1 MSRFTPWSFCTT
13 ILPWAASLATFTPA
27 TSLALD
33 GATAR
38 MTTFNGFRAFEVITQ
53 GNNPSSDGVN
63 YAMPGSFDGAG
74 ARLVSGSTLRI
85 QVNHE
90 TTDASVSEVDLDV
103 ANLRVAIAN
112 TIANGNPGGVR
123 FVLTARQAYARW
135 STNQG
140 SSWTNTSS
148 VSNTSFTW
156 FCSGQ
161 AYAADTFGQDRGFV
175 DPIYITG
182 EEVSG
187 GRLVAIDSVARDLYQ
202 LSGTAGS
209 APGGIGGMPFDAWEN
224 AALIDTG
231 ETNHIALLLSPD
243 GGSQQMKIYIGVKG
257 KNKTGG
263 ASSSFLAR
271 NGLAYGSWY
280 YLKSSLPGSV
290 GSTNNGTFSTSSSGA
305 LSSYK
310 TEDIDTSPSNPT
322 RVMLADQDS
331 GVFVFNF
338 ALSFAGGSFAA
349 GSSSFTLGKVSTTS
363 GGDNSLDSPDNLD
376 WTAATTLAGTSYPSG
391 ILFVNEDNSS
401 GETWSM
407 TPSGGSKTRVAKTTV
422 GAESTGIF
430 DLSEFVGYRP
440 GSILIANNQGSPSSM
455 TLLIHPK
462 ATNTV
467 AGCGDGVC
475 AGSETAASCP
485 ADCSTGPV
493 CADVSGFVDA
503 QGYRCSDWVG
513 YDCARAS
520 EDWGYTQAQETAI
533 LTNCKATCGQCGG

>member
-1 MSRFTPWSFCTT
+1 MSRFTSWSLCTSL
-13 ILPWAASLATFTPA
+13 LPWAASIASLAPA
-27 TSLALD
+27 TTHALD
-33 GATAR
+33 GGTVR
-38 MTTFNGFRAFEVITQ
+38 MTTYNGFRAFEVISQ
-53 GNNPSSDGVN
+53 GNDPSGDGAS
-63 YAMPGSFDGAG
+63 YGMPGSFDGAG
-74 ARLVSGSTLRI
+74 AHLISGSTLRI

-112 TIANGNPGGVR
+112 TIANGNPGGVK
-123 FVLTARQAYARW
+123 FVLAARQAYGRFSA
-135 STNQG
+135 NQG

-148 VSNTSFTW
+148 NSNTSFTW

-161 AYAADTFGQDRGFV
+161 AHAADTFGEDRGFV

-182 EEVSG
+182 EEVDG

-202 LSGTAGS
+202 LSGTVGS

-280 YLKSSLPGSV
+280 YLKGSLPGAV
-290 GSTNNGTFSTSSSGA
+290 NGTSNGSFSTSASGA

-310 TEDIDTSPSNPT
+310 TEDIDTSPSSPK
-322 RVMLADQDS
+322 RVVLGDQDS
-331 GVFVFNF
+331 GVFVFDF
-338 ALSFAGGSFAA
+338 ALSFSGGSFAV
-349 GSSSFTLGKVSTTS
+349 GSSSFTLRKISSTS
-363 GGDNSLDSPDNLD
+363 GGDNSLNSPDNVD
-376 WTAATTLAGTSYPSG
+376 WTAATTLAGTAYPSG
-391 ILFVNEDNSS
+391 LIFVNEDNSS

-407 TPSGGSKTRVAKTTV
+407 TPTGGSKTRVAKTTV

-430 DLSEFVGYRP
+430 DLSEFVGYRA

-455 TLLIHPK
+455 TLLINPK
-462 ATNTV
+462 ATTD
-467 AGCGDGVC
+467 AGCGDLVC
-475 AGSETAASCP
+475 AGGETAASCP
-485 ADCSTGPV
+485 TDCGSTGGG
-493 CADVSGFVDA
+493 CTDVSGFVDA
-503 QGYRCSDWVG
+503 QGYRCSAWVG
-513 YDCARAS
+513 YNCRRAV
-520 EDWGYTQAQETAI
+520 EDYNYTQAQENAI
-533 LTNCKATCGQCGG
+533 LANCRASCGEC